1 MAEQAIYY
9 DSSLCTACKGCQVAC
24 KCWNNLPSPTEL
36 NANQFTG
43 TYQNPPDLNEN
54 TRIIMVI
61 ISTMYP
67 LSTRPESM
75 AEDAVVAPPWASGS
89 QRWKGNMALL
99 MPSPPMI
106 SPTATVSGIR

>member
-1 MAEQAIYY
+1 MASKDPRIMPRSPKAKITFVTP
-9 DSSLCTACKGCQVAC
+9 SS
-24 KCWNNLPSPTEL
+24 PISSM
-36 NANQFTG
+36 
-43 TYQNPPDLNEN
+43 EN
-54 TRIIMVI
+54 TRIIIVI